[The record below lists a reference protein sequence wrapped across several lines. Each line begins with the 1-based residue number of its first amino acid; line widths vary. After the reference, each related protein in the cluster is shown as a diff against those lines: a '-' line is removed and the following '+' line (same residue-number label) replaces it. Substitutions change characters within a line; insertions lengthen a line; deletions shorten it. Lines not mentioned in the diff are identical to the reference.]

1 MDARTAAANI
11 LDLVLVEGKTLDLA
25 LATILEQVEEKR
37 DRAFAQELC
46 YGVLRNHDEQNYI
59 LDQLLDRPIKENDRI
74 LRSVMHCGLYQLDHM
89 RTPPHAAVS
98 ASVETAKHLGKPWA
112 KGLINA
118 VLRRYQRE
126 KDILKANINQTEQ
139 YLYSHPQWLINKLK
153 NNWPED
159 WKEILIANNT
169 HAPMHL
175 RLNTNVI
182 SRDEYLIRLKES
194 GIEATCN
201 DVCEFGIT
209 LSTATDVENLPGFSE
224 GLVSIQDIGAQLA
237 ARLLDLQPGQRVLD
251 ACAAPGGKAAHIH
264 QCQPDIDELVAVESE
279 EKRLALLDET
289 KLRLGID
296 FKIVHGSA
304 CATDKWWD
312 GKLFDRILVD
322 APCSA
327 IGVIRRHPD
336 IKYIRKPSDMDS
348 ICKTQYDIL
357 SSLWPL
363 LKQEGKLVY
372 VTCSVLNDEND
383 MQIQRFISE
392 FPDATVSRIETSWG
406 TASEY
411 GRQILPGQ
419 DAMDG
424 FYYAVISKQ

>member
-1 MDARTAAANI
+1 MELRELISFYHVARVRSVSKAART
-11 LDLVLVEGKTLDLA
+11 
-25 LATILEQVEEKR
+25 LE
-37 DRAFAQELC
+37 
-46 YGVLRNHDEQNYI
+46 
-59 LDQLLDRPIKENDRI
+59 
-74 LRSVMHCGLYQLDHM
+74 
-89 RTPPHAAVS
+89 
-98 ASVETAKHLGKPWA
+98 LGQPT
-112 KGLINA
+112 
-118 VLRRYQRE
+118 V
-126 KDILKANINQTEQ
+126 T
-139 YLYSHPQWLINKLK
+139 
-153 NNWPED
+153 
-159 WKEILIANNT
+159 T
-169 HAPMHL
+169 HL
-175 RLNTNVI
+175 RKLE
-182 SRDEYLIRLKES
+182 D
-194 GIEATCN
+194 
-201 DVCEFGIT
+201 EFGIT
-209 LSTATDVENLPGFSE
+209 LFTATDVENLPGFSE

-237 ARLLDLQPGQRVLD
+237 TRLLDLQPGQRVLD

-304 CATDKWWD
+304 CATDQWWD

-406 TASEY
+406 TACEY